1 MGYSILMIDDN
12 LADIRLVIE
21 AFKDIDFYNQLE
33 CLYAYD
39 GEEAINLLDASV
51 KTRQRLDLILLDL
64 NLPRIN
70 GIEVLA
76 YIKSNSQ
83 LKHIPVFIISN
94 SDYHKDITD
103 CSDLRADGYIQ
114 KPNDF
119 KDLVDLATAIKKS
132 LLTNSAIVPE
142 ILLAEYASIKA
153 AC

>member
-12 LADIRLVIE
+12 LADIRLVVE
-21 AFKDIDFYNQLE
+21 AFKDIDFYDQLE

-39 GEEAINLLDASV
+39 GEEAIGLLDAAA
-51 KTRQRLDLILLDL
+51 KTGQKLDLILLDL
-64 NLPRIN
+64 NLPRIH

-76 YIKSNSQ
+76 YVKGHPLLN
-83 LKHIPVFIISN
+83 KVPVFVISN
-94 SDYHKDITD
+94 SDYHKDISN
-103 CSDLRADGYIQ
+103 CSDLSADGYIQ

-119 KDLVDLATAIKKS
+119 KDLVDLASAIKKS
-132 LLTNSAIVPE
+132 LLSNTAIVPE